1 MGLQDMS
8 TMTTDSA
15 AEVRST
21 VRPVQ
26 ELCGVEVA
34 VIGVATTRSRPCAA
48 WTAMEDYADLICA
61 RTPIR
66 TVRVALPRADA
77 RTVVSRITTL
87 PWRVS
92 AVFVVGL
99 GPSKSATVQ
108 RRVADH
114 GGPLVITE
122 LDVVTVALAAAATAT
137 LRCNGIVPRQ
147 GRIVVTDAERAP
159 RLGPILLA
167 ASGASV
173 TSWRERDA
181 TGYPLSRVMFRND
194 VLVDLAGTVAH
205 RVAPGRILNL
215 PSALF
220 DYGALVLPG
229 LLSAICGHTEPT
241 LTLDMLASCVRA
253 LTLLTPADHVLPDLS
268 QRLLIPAVARHV
280 ARTLTDHPPPRARP
294 TQ

>member
-1 MGLQDMS
+1 MS
-8 TMTTDSA
+8 TMTNNST
-15 AEVRST
+15 AEVPSM

-26 ELCGVEVA
+26 VLSGVEVG
-34 VIGVATTRSRPCAA
+34 VIGVAATRSRPCAA
-48 WTAMEDYADLICA
+48 WTAMKDYAVLISA

-66 TVRVALPRADA
+66 TVRVALPPGDA
-77 RTVVSRITTL
+77 RTVVARITNM
-87 PWRVS
+87 PRPVS

-99 GPSKSATVQ
+99 GPSDSATVQ

-122 LDVVTVALAAAATAT
+122 LDLVTVALAAAATAT

-181 TGYPLSRVMFRND
+181 AAYPLCRVMFRND
-194 VLVDLAGTVAH
+194 VLIDLAGTVAH
-205 RVAPGRILNL
+205 GVAPGRILTL
-215 PSALF
+215 PAALF

-229 LLSAICGHTEPT
+229 LLSAICGHREPA

-253 LTLLTPADHVLPDLS
+253 LALLTPADQVLPNLS

-280 ARTLTDHPPPRARP
+280 TPTMTDWPPPRTRP
-294 TQ
+294 KR